1 MLLLPLNLRAQL
13 ARFGIGGGDLV
24 VIEGVPEGALLTAG
38 ESKPDGS
45 WSLRESD
52 IDSCA
57 FVPLYGN
64 GETYTLRVCV
74 LTPDPSDHGLAKTK
88 GKADIAVTVPLAPIP
103 ILDTFDD
110 DLPATDSV
118 ILLPA
123 DPKLTASAASPAPV
137 AAPAPHATSG
147 PAATPPPA
155 ATTPAAPLPP
165 AATAPAPPSPAAA
178 PAAARAP
185 EPAPAAVVRGDVD
198 QHFAALRAEWQDN
211 VTRQVSAAE
220 RRLKAMHLAQLSKI
234 QSTLAQAD
242 AQRAAT
248 IESRWKAELSRRA
261 ADAEA
266 ELKARA
272 QDYIAGLLARR
283 QGKDTAAGG
292 ADGEAAVAER
302 LAAAR
307 REWQAEYEAALAQA
321 QERWRVEE
329 EARLERAIADARA
342 AWDAEEAE
350 RQAVADAV
358 LAAAQEGHTAQVQAQ
373 QAALYE
379 MRLAAAE
386 TTWRKAEAER
396 FAAAEAA
403 WSVGE
408 AERLAALEAKWRA
421 EHDKRLEAVL
431 GSLGTMVKGQLGA
444 IAGTQPLPAV
454 EPAASVTPQA
464 AAGEAEIADGADDPG
479 WHETAAA

>member
-1 MLLLPLNLRAQL
+1 MLLLPLDLRTQL
-13 ARFGIGGGDLV
+13 ARFGIGADDLV

-74 LTPDPSDHGLAKTK
+74 LTPDPSDHGLPKTK
-88 GKADIAVTVPLAPIP
+88 GKADIAVAVPLAPIP

-110 DLPATDSV
+110 DLPAADNV
-118 ILLPA
+118 IQLPA
-123 DPKLTASAASPAPV
+123 DPTLTASAAPPAPA
-137 AAPAPHATSG
+137 AAPL
-147 PAATPPPA
+147 PAATSAPPA
-155 ATTPAAPLPP
+155 ATRAP
-165 AATAPAPPSPAAA
+165 AATAPAPTPPPSAAVS
-178 PAAARAP
+178 AAARAS
-185 EPAPAAVVRGDVD
+185 EPAATPATVARGDVD

-242 AQRAAT
+242 AQRAST

-261 ADAEA
+261 ADAEV

-283 QGKDTAAGG
+283 QGKDIAAGG
-292 ADGEAAVAER
+292 ADGEADVAER

-307 REWQAEYEAALAQA
+307 REWLAEHKAALAQA
-321 QERWRVEE
+321 QERWRAEE
-329 EARLERAIADARA
+329 ESRLARAVDEARA

-350 RQAVADAV
+350 HRAVADAV
-358 LAAAQEGHTAQVQAQ
+358 LAAAQEGHTAQIQAQ

-386 TTWRKAEAER
+386 AAWRKAEAER

-403 WSVGE
+403 WSIGE

-444 IAGTQPLPAV
+444 IAGTQPPPAV
-454 EPAASVTPQA
+454 EPAA
-464 AAGEAEIADGADDPG
+464 AGEGEIADGADAVG
-479 WHETAAA
+479 WRETAAA